1 MILMVGIEKTLGY
14 DSFLN
19 LFLNLFFVGKVRA
32 ISSEISWL
40 NLRHKKNFKRKA

>member
-14 DSFLN
+14 DS
-19 LFLNLFFVGKVRA
+19 FLNLFFVGKVRA